1 LLENVLREVCAE
13 DLIRDSRQA
22 WQRLVRRYLL
32 ENASLE
38 PAVSLVITDNWLE
51 FTLRYLVDYKQRRS
65 TRDRVSMRVL
75 DAFANS
81 GGAVALG
88 SATLQL
94 VEPDPLPVR
103 LQSD

>member
-1 LLENVLREVCAE
+1 
-13 DLIRDSRQA
+13 
-22 WQRLVRRYLL
+22 
-32 ENASLE
+32 
-38 PAVSLVITDNWLE
+38 
-51 FTLRYLVDYKQRRS
+51 
-65 TRDRVSMRVL
+65 MRVL